1 MSYLSR
7 CDARGEAET
16 RTRGTPHPPLLWWRT
31 KLSLSV
37 LGLSVRG
44 MVKIDVDAVGKMLD
58 ELLAPARRPS
68 YEDCEPDYEFL
79 APATLCTCSC
89 H

>member
-1 MSYLSR
+1 MTP
-7 CDARGEAET
+7 GERQKPVQGAPP
-16 RTRGTPHPPLLWWRT
+16 TPFALVAY